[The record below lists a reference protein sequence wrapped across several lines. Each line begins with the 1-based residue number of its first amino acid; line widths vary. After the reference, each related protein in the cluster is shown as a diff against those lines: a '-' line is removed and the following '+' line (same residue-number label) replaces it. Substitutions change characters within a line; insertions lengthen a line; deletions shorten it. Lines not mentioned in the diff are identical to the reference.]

1 MDCREVMEILDAYAL
16 GAAEK
21 TEARAIEEHV
31 ADCVRCW
38 EELTKAQRAAALLAL
53 AAPIQEA
60 PSRLERRIMGLAAKE
75 KGKDTGRG
83 LLDRL
88 RIGWPV
94 TATAAGFAA
103 VIALVFSG
111 FQWMQVSDLR
121 NEKDQLEE
129 YVRIADEEIEQ
140 TRQVAAVLSAPD
152 TKKATISATAVSMMV
167 GATVIYNWS
176 TSQGR
181 GFIVCQNM
189 PPLGEDQV
197 YQVWFTADGRAY
209 SSISFV
215 TEDGSCLEPLDLTV
229 VHGRPD
235 GIGISVE
242 SAAGP
247 SSGPSTGWAMF
258 ASFTD

>member
-1 MDCREVMEILDAYAL
+1 MDCRDVIEILDAYAL

-21 TEARAIEEHV
+21 TEARAMEEHV

-38 EELTKAQRAAALLAL
+38 EELTKAQKAAALLAL
-53 AAPIQEA
+53 AVPMQQV
-60 PSRLERRIMGLAAKE
+60 PDHLERRIMELAAREKE
-75 KGKDTGRG
+75 QEGKRS
-83 LLDRL
+83 LLERL
-88 RIGWPV
+88 RIGWPA
-94 TATAAGFAA
+94 TATAASFAA
-103 VIALVFSG
+103 VIALVFTG
-111 FQWMQVSDLR
+111 FQWMQMTDLR
-121 NEKDQLEE
+121 NEKNALEE
-129 YVRIADEEIEQ
+129 HVRIADQEIEQ

-152 TKKATISATAVSMMV
+152 TKKATIAAASMMV

-215 TEDGSCLEPLDLTV
+215 TEDGSCLEPLDLSV
-229 VHGRPD
+229 VHGRPE
-235 GIGISVE
+235 GIGISIE
-242 SAAGP
+242 SAAG
-247 SSGPSTGWAMF
+247 SSSRPSTGWAMF
-258 ASFTD
+258 TSFTD